1 MGQYAVIPLN
11 ENQSKLLEFHKKKLI
26 LAVYILYQGFQRL
39 ACGRLQSVPIFTHF
53 NYIYLLLT
61 HSTHSS
67 PLFDIPK
74 PYHNLFYTF
83 SRFSTYSQPTPPIF
97 TYSYFFLTLFTRPWS
112 PFCILN
118 PHSLSQ
124 ALPQLLPTPLAHFRV
139 FFIFLLITSHF
150 HCF

>member
-1 MGQYAVIPLN
+1 MKTKVNYWNFI
-11 ENQSKLLEFHKKKLI
+11 KKNLFW
-26 LAVYILYQGFQRL
+26 L
-39 ACGRLQSVPIFTHF
+39 SIFCTKASRGLPVVSTYLHSF
-53 NYIYLLLT
+53 YLLLT
-61 HSTHSS
+61 HLTHSS
-67 PLFDIPK
+67 PLFDILK

-97 TYSYFFLTLFTRPWS
+97 TYSYFFLNLFTHPSS

-139 FFIFLLITSHF
+139 FFISLPISSHF